1 MFDHSDLHRQ
11 GFKLLADLLAD
22 SVFAAA
28 ARIGQFI
35 PGQFMD
41 DLMQGRS
48 AGSSL
53 RLPIR
58 SGRRNSSLFGGL
70 IDGFYDA
77 FRFIEQG

>member
-1 MFDHSDLHRQ
+1 
-11 GFKLLADLLAD
+11 
-22 SVFAAA
+22 
-28 ARIGQFI
+28 
-35 PGQFMD
+35 MD

-70 IDGFYDA
+70 IDEFYDA